1 MWGQLGW
8 GHIYQ
13 DNDGQVQ
20 ILGGGLHL
28 LKCFMIA
35 TIEHKIFE
43 LTSCCFRIVYIYS
56 SISLHRL
63 CHDCQA
69 WAWGYQ

>member
-20 ILGGGLHL
+20 ILGGTT
-28 LKCFMIA
+28 F
-35 TIEHKIFE
+35 IEM
-43 LTSCCFRIVYIYS
+43 LY
-56 SISLHRL
+56 
-63 CHDCQA
+63 DCNYRTQEI
-69 WAWGYQ
+69 

>member
-20 ILGGGLHL
+20 ILGGGTT
-28 LKCFMIA
+28 F
-35 TIEHKIFE
+35 IEM
-43 LTSCCFRIVYIYS
+43 LY
-56 SISLHRL
+56 
-63 CHDCQA
+63 DCNYRTQDI
-69 WAWGYQ
+69 

>member
-20 ILGGGLHL
+20 ILGGGQHL

-35 TIEHKIFE
+35 TIEHKKFE
-43 LTSCCFRIVYIYS
+43 LPSCCFCIVYIYS
-56 SISLHRL
+56 SISLCRL
-63 CHDCQA
+63 CHDCRV